1 MRLQEL
7 LEEGDLDEAL
17 RELRWLEVEA
27 EADDTN
33 SVLMT
38 ANLERMRLRERQQ
51 ELSADQLKADKVKL
65 TARIL
70 SIAQSL
76 EGEIDKA
83 RNDRPQT
90 KRCENVVVLEQQREH
105 ASLGQRHE
113 QNTETVRDVLL
124 LVHGI
129 QTRAGWFEMVHQ
141 VMFTQVPC
149 EVVPLKYDYFDIVR
163 FLLPIGTRG
172 VPIRK
177 IAEEIRGVKVK
188 YPNARLSAIAHSFG
202 TYALIH
208 ALDDPAFEL
217 SRVILC
223 GSILPER
230 PRLQRYFFST
240 ERTCVVND
248 YGTRDIW
255 PVLAKCFT

>member
-105 ASLGQRHE
+105 ALRRPAIWH
-113 QNTETVRDVLL
+113 
-124 LVHGI
+124 
-129 QTRAGWFEMVHQ
+129 
-141 VMFTQVPC
+141 
-149 EVVPLKYDYFDIVR
+149 R
-163 FLLPIGTRG
+163 FLVRKVVFRDRNGLRCSLHVAVHAGFLRCLP
-172 VPIRK
+172 
-177 IAEEIRGVKVK
+177 
-188 YPNARLSAIAHSFG
+188 AI
-202 TYALIH
+202 
-208 ALDDPAFEL
+208 
-217 SRVILC
+217 
-223 GSILPER
+223 
-230 PRLQRYFFST
+230 
-240 ERTCVVND
+240 
-248 YGTRDIW
+248 
-255 PVLAKCFT
+255 